1 MGHSRRKLDLTGQ
14 QYGSLTVLHPAEN
27 VKGRTAWACRC
38 ACGREI
44 VVKTTTLRRGHHCAC
59 GVCRKSGVKSLT
71 YVEGTCLEMVRS
83 NTLRSN
89 NTSGV
94 PGVDWRAERN
104 SWRATICFKGRRHY
118 LGCYKDFGDAVRAR
132 QEAEARYFGSFLQEF
147 TAASS
152 DAAGTGS
159 DSGD

>member
-1 MGHSRRKLDLTGQ
+1 MGHSRKNLDLTGQ
-14 QYGSLTVLHPAEN
+14 RFGKLTVQAPAEN
-27 VKGRTAWACRC
+27 VGNRTAWRCQC
-38 ACGREI
+38 ACGGEA
-44 VVKTTTLRRGHHCAC
+44 VVTTRHLRDGHVSSC
-59 GVCRKSGVKSLT
+59 GCVPAGVSGLT
-71 YVEGTCLEMVRS
+71 YVDGTCVEMLRAKTVRK
-83 NTLRSN
+83 N

-132 QEAEARYFGSFLQEF
+132 QEAEAHYFGSFLQEF
-147 TAASS
+147 TAAS
-152 DAAGTGS
+152 AGEAGAGP